1 MKPAWAENAGLS
13 HFSPSQ
19 LNIPIAS
26 WVYKYVYLNGDQ
38 RRQMRAGAK
47 PFIGTICHDAV
58 QSICIGNR
66 SVDDSVTRANSN
78 YIAYTPLDDADNEVY
93 ETNKPLLGEY
103 VNQAMSVLTNMGEF
117 NYEDELPIKL
127 YLPDIELPITGFIDL
142 VGNNRVIELKT
153 KIRSK
158 AKRKAPIPS
167 NPDPNHVLQVAC
179 YWKATGLK
187 PTLIYFSDAG
197 VRLFDESN
205 SFMLEEHALEQA
217 LEDARHRALVRQN
230 LLKISTDPNVLAGLV
245 IPDWNSYE
253 WNIDPEFLPSARRLF
268 NV

>member
-1 MKPAWAENAGLS
+1 MTPKWAEEAGLR

-26 WVYKYVYLNGDQ
+26 WVYKYVYLDGEK
-38 RRQMRAGAK
+38 RRQMRVGSK

-66 SVDDSVTRANSN
+66 SVEESVTRANTN
-78 YIAYTPLDDADNEVY
+78 YIAYTPLDDADKEVY
-93 ETNKPLLGEY
+93 ETNKSLIPSY
-103 VNQAMSVLTNMGEF
+103 VDQAMSVLSNMGEF
-117 NYEDELPIKL
+117 NYEDELPIEV

-153 KIRSK
+153 KIRSR

-167 NPDPNHVLQVAC
+167 NPDYNHVLQVAC

-197 VRLFDESN
+197 VRVFDETN
-205 SFMLEEHALEQA
+205 CFAMEEHSLEQA
-217 LEDARHRALVRQN
+217 LDDARQAHAGSFQRLAVFLRFSFQLAQCFLLVFDS
-230 LLKISTDPNVLAGLV
+230 LLVLH
-245 IPDWNSYE
+245 
-253 WNIDPEFLPSARRLF
+253 
-268 NV
+268 